1 MKQYQHYKTPHRVEA
16 YMEYLVWYRTFDNP
30 AYVSPMYDFDA
41 EQDMVHKCEAGELL
55 HVEEVIT
62 PHTEYY
68 AL

>member
-1 MKQYQHYKTPHRVEA
+1 
-16 YMEYLVWYRTFDNP
+16 MEYLLWYRTFDNP
-30 AYVSPMYDFDA
+30 AYLSPMYDFDA

>member
-1 MKQYQHYKTPHRVEA
+1 VNKYQTTQQLNYLMNYLEWYKAE
-16 YMEYLVWYRTFDNP
+16 NP
-30 AYVSPMYDFDA
+30 AFISPMYDFDA